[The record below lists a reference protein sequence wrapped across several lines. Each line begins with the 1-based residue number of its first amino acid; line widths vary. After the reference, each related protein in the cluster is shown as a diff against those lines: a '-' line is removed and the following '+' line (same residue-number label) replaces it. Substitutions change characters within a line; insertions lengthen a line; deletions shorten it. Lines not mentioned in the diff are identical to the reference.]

1 MISKRTID
9 EIFLSAKIEE
19 VVSDFVPLKKRGSNW
34 VGVCPFHDD
43 KNPSMYVSPKLGI
56 FKCFVCGAG
65 GNATHF
71 LMEHEKISYPEAL
84 RYLAAKYNIEIEED
98 HKEQSAEEL
107 AAQSDREAM
116 FNVNT
121 YAEKYFIQQMN
132 ETEEGRTL
140 GLTYF
145 QERGFREATIK
156 KFKLGYCP
164 DGWDKFTQDALKNG
178 YKLEYLLKT
187 GLTKQ
192 SENGKNFDFY
202 RGRVI
207 FPIHNAIGKT
217 VGFGGRVLKKQE
229 KIAKYFNSPESE
241 IYHKSDILYGF
252 FFAKKSIRAHDN
264 VYLVEGYTDVIS
276 MSEAGIENVVAS
288 SGTALTQG
296 QIRLISSQTKNITVL
311 YDGDN
316 AGIKA
321 SLRGINLLIEAG
333 LNVKVVLLPDGEDPD
348 SFAQSHRDSELLE
361 YLEQHAENFITFKA
375 GILSKDAGNDPIKR
389 SLMINDILQTI
400 ADVKDEITRALY
412 IKECAQRFELSEE
425 MLNAELRKIVWKK
438 INDKRNLE
446 RLQTEPEQPM
456 ELPKIE
462 SPTHIREELKPS
474 VDYLELAEFNIIRL
488 LLNFGC
494 YEVYVK
500 NDGEDV
506 ARQRIDQWIFD
517 ELQKEDISLNTPLYT
532 QFYDEYALV
541 ASQGFSQEE
550 IRQHF
555 AHTADPMMQKTLLP
569 ILFEEEPEFSQEW
582 AKRFDVSTNYAK
594 NNIESLNTEV
604 ENCINAL
611 KYRLLEK
618 KAELLNGQLSSTLSA
633 DAERDIIVAL
643 VEIDAK
649 RRELGALLRM
659 IIPK

>member
-1 MISKRTID
+1 MISKKTID

-43 KNPSMYVSPKLGI
+43 KNPSMYVSPRLGI

-98 HKEQSAEEL
+98 HKEQSAEEI

-132 ETEEGRTL
+132 ETEEGRNL

-164 DGWDKFTQDALKNG
+164 DGWDKFTQEALKNG

-348 SFAQSHRDSELLE
+348 SFAQSHRDSELLA

-375 GILSKDAGNDPIKR
+375 GILSKDAGNDPVKR
-389 SLMINDILQTI
+389 SVMINDILQTI
-400 ADVKDEITRALY
+400 ADVKDEIARALY

-438 INDKRNLE
+438 INDKRNVE
-446 RLQTEPEQPM
+446 RLQTETEQPA
-456 ELPKIE
+456 ELPNIQT
-462 SPTHIREELKPS
+462 PRHIREELKS
-474 VDYLELAEFNIIRL
+474 AEDGIEIAEYKIVKL
-488 LLNFGC
+488 LLNHGC
-494 YEVYVK
+494 YEVFVK

-506 ARQRIDQWIFD
+506 ARQRIDQWVFD
-517 ELQKEDISLNTPLYT
+517 ELQKEEISLNTPLYE
-532 QFYDEYALV
+532 QFYEEYALV

-555 AHTADPMMQKTLLP
+555 AHTSDPEMQKILLP
-569 ILFEEEPEFSQEW
+569 ILFEEEPEYSQQW
-582 AKRFDVSTNYAK
+582 AKRFDVSTNYTK

-604 ENCINAL
+604 ENCINGL

-618 KAELLNGQLSSTLSA
+618 KTECLNRHLACGPAA
-633 DAERDIIVAL
+633 DKERDILHSL
-643 VEIDAK
+643 VEIGAK
-649 RRELGALLRM
+649 RCELGTLLG
-659 IIPK
+659 IVIPK

>member
-98 HKEQSAEEL
+98 HKEQSAEEI

-618 KAELLNGQLSSTLSA
+618 KAELLNHQLSSTLSA